1 MGLSHAGSTAQC
13 CSLSSRKT
21 PREAPAGPSLFEIL
35 PCPHPGCR
43 DVELRQVHSAKGKPE
58 RPGGKSRQTS
68 KPSQEGEGVE

>member
-1 MGLSHAGSTAQC
+1 MGLSHAGSTAQGR
-13 CSLSSRKT
+13 SLSRKT

-43 DVELRQVHSAKGKPE
+43 DVELRQVHAAKGKPE
-58 RPGGKSRQTS
+58 RPGGA